1 MAIELTQVQFKRQ
14 SLWRAVFN
22 AIISMA
28 VALTWVCGANAAST
42 ERVLYAFR
50 GTPDASISTSN
61 LISDDAGNLYGTTAR
76 GGISDGYYG
85 NGTVFKLSPASGHW
99 RETILYKFTGG
110 SDGKYP
116 SSGLIK
122 DSAGNLYGTTSQG
135 GSSSCGCGVVFK
147 VDSSGTET
155 VLYSFTQTD
164 GEYPSG
170 GLISDAHGDLFGT
183 ASNGGTYGNGAVFEL
198 IPNSDGTWTEQVL
211 YSFIDNSG
219 DGANPETGVVMDD
232 AGNLYGTTE
241 SGGNN
246 PGDGIVFE
254 LKHSGSSWTESI
266 LYSFTDGADGGRP
279 FAGLTI
285 HDGVLYGTTVSGG
298 SNRAGVVFAL
308 QRGSSGW
315 TETVI
320 YAFKG
325 HPDGA
330 SPEAGVIFDKSGNLY
345 GTTYSGGWRYCFI
358 GCGTIFKLTPKSG
371 GGWQETVLYHFNG
384 RGVGDG
390 ENPQAGLLRDA
401 KGHLYGTTP
410 VGGGA
415 KSCPSGCGVV
425 FELSP

>member
-1 MAIELTQVQFKRQ
+1 VAL
-14 SLWRAVFN
+14 
-22 AIISMA
+22 
-28 VALTWVCGANAAST
+28 ALTWVYGANAAST
-42 ERVLYAFR
+42 EEVLYSFH
-50 GTPDASISTSN
+50 GTPDASIPTSN

-99 RETILYKFTGG
+99 RETILYKFSGG

-116 SSGLIK
+116 SSGLIR
-122 DSAGNLYGTTSQG
+122 DSAGNFYGTTSQG
-135 GSSSCGCGVVFK
+135 GSSSCGCGVVFE
-147 VDSSGTET
+147 VDASGTLS
-155 VLYSFTQTD
+155 VLYSFTQTG

-170 GLISDAHGDLFGT
+170 GLIFDARGDLFGT
-183 ASNGGTYGNGAVFEL
+183 TQNGGAYGNGVVFEL
-198 IPNSDGTWTEQVL
+198 IPSSDGSWTEKVL
-211 YSFIDNSG
+211 YSFTNNSG
-219 DGANPETGVVMDD
+219 DGANPETGVVRDN
-232 AGNLYGTTE
+232 AGNLYGTT
-241 SGGNN
+241 SYGGNN
-246 PGDGIVFE
+246 PGDGTVFE
-254 LKHSGSSWTESI
+254 LRHSGSGWTESI
-266 LYSFTDGADGGRP
+266 LYSFTGGADGSRP

-285 HDGVLYGTTVSGG
+285 HDGKLYGTTIAGG
-298 SNRAGVVFAL
+298 GGEGVVFEL
-308 QRGSSGW
+308 QSGSSGW
-315 TETVI
+315 TEAVI

-384 RGVGDG
+384 RGVSDG
-390 ENPQAGLLRDA
+390 ENSEASLLRDA

-410 VGGGA
+410 VGGAA
-415 KSCPSGCGVV
+415 KRCPSGCGVV

>member
-1 MAIELTQVQFKRQ
+1 MAIKLTQLQFEGYK
-14 SLWRAVFN
+14 LWRTVFS
-22 AIISMA
+22 AIITMA
-28 VALTWVCGANAAST
+28 VALMWVCGAKAATT
-42 ERVLYAFR
+42 EKVLYSFR
-50 GTPDASISTSN
+50 GTPDASIPTSN
-61 LISDDAGNLYGTTAR
+61 LISDDAGNLYGTTER

-99 RETILYKFTGG
+99 RETILYKFSGG

-116 SSGLIK
+116 SSGLIR

-147 VDSSGTET
+147 VDSGGTET

-170 GLISDAHGDLFGT
+170 GLIFDAHGDLFGT
-183 ASNGGTYGNGAVFEL
+183 TTNGGTYGNGAVFEL
-198 IPNSDGTWTEQVL
+198 VPNSDGSWTEKVL

-219 DGANPETGVVMDD
+219 DGATPEAGVAMDN

-241 SGGNN
+241 AGGNN
-246 PGDGIVFE
+246 PGDGTIFE

-266 LYSFTDGADGGRP
+266 LYSFTGGSDGSRP

-285 HDGVLYGTTVSGG
+285 HDGNLYGTTIAGG
-298 SNRAGVVFAL
+298 SGAGVVFEL
-308 QRGSSGW
+308 RRGSTVW

-325 HPDGA
+325 HPDGT

-390 ENPQAGLLRDA
+390 ENPEASLLRDA

-410 VGGGA
+410 VGGSA
-415 KSCPSGCGVV
+415 KACPFGCGVV

>member
-1 MAIELTQVQFKRQ
+1 MAIKLTQLQFERHKLCR
-14 SLWRAVFN
+14 SVFN
-22 AIISMA
+22 AIITVA
-28 VALTWVCGANAAST
+28 VALTWVCGAKAAST
-42 ERVLYAFR
+42 EKVLYSFH
-50 GTPDASISTSN
+50 GTPDASIPTSN

-76 GGISDGYYG
+76 GGISDGSYG
-85 NGTVFKLSPASGHW
+85 TGTVFKLSPASGHW
-99 RETILYKFTGG
+99 RETILYKFSGG

-116 SSGLIK
+116 SSGLVR
-122 DSAGNLYGTTSQG
+122 DSNGNLYGTTSQG
-135 GSSSCGCGVVFK
+135 GSSSCGCGVVFE
-147 VDSSGTET
+147 VDPSGTET

-170 GLISDAHGDLFGT
+170 GLIFDAHGDLFGT
-183 ASNGGTYGNGAVFEL
+183 TSNGGTYGNGAVFEL
-198 IPNSDGTWTEQVL
+198 IPKSDGTWTEQVL

-219 DGANPETGVVMDD
+219 DGANPDSGVVMDN

-254 LKHSGSSWTESI
+254 LKHSGSGWKESI
-266 LYSFTDGADGGRP
+266 LYSFTGGADGGRP
-279 FAGLTI
+279 FAGLAI
-285 HDGVLYGTTVSGG
+285 HDGNLYGTTISGG
-298 SNRAGVVFAL
+298 SGAGAVFEL
-308 QRGSSGW
+308 QPGSTGW

-330 SPEAGVIFDKSGNLY
+330 NPEAGVIFDKSGNLY

-390 ENPQAGLLRDA
+390 ENPEAGLLQDA
-401 KGHLYGTTP
+401 KGHLYGTAP

-415 KSCPSGCGVV
+415 KACPFGCGVV
-425 FELSP
+425 FDLSP

>member
-1 MAIELTQVQFKRQ
+1 MAITLTQLQFKRHT
-14 SLWRAVFN
+14 LWPVVFN
-22 AIISMA
+22 AIITMA
-28 VALTWVCGANAAST
+28 VALTSVCGANAASA
-42 ERVLYAFR
+42 ERVLYSFR
-50 GTPDASISTSN
+50 GTPDASIPTSN

-76 GGISDGYYG
+76 GGISNGYGG

-99 RETILYKFTGG
+99 RETILYKFSGG
-110 SDGKYP
+110 SDGEYP
-116 SSGLIK
+116 SSGLVR

-147 VDSSGTET
+147 VDSSGAET
-155 VLYSFTQTD
+155 VLYSFTATD
-164 GEYPSG
+164 GEYPTG
-170 GLISDAHGDLFGT
+170 GLIFDPQGDLFGT
-183 ASNGGTYGNGAVFEL
+183 TSNGGTYGNGAVFEL
-198 IPNSDGTWTEQVL
+198 IPNSGGTWTEQVL
-211 YSFIDNSG
+211 YSFTNNSG
-219 DGANPETGVVMDD
+219 DGSTPDGGVVMDN

-241 SGGNN
+241 TGFNSSSINGT
-246 PGDGIVFE
+246 VFE

-266 LYSFTDGADGGRP
+266 LYTFTGGSDGGRP

-285 HDGVLYGTTVSGG
+285 HDGKLYGTTIAGG
-298 SNRAGVVFAL
+298 IGAGVVFELAP
-308 QRGSSGW
+308 SSTGW

-320 YAFKG
+320 HTFTG
-325 HPDGA
+325 HPDGTA
-330 SPEAGVIFDKSGNLY
+330 PEAGVIFDKSGNLY

-358 GCGTIFKLTPKSG
+358 GCGTIFKLTPKTG
-371 GGWQETVLYHFNG
+371 GGWQETVLYRFNG

-390 ENPQAGLLRDA
+390 ENSEAGLLRDA

>member
-1 MAIELTQVQFKRQ
+1 MAMMLTQLQFKRQ
-14 SLWRAVFN
+14 SFWRTVFN
-22 AIISMA
+22 AIITVA
-28 VALTWVCGANAAST
+28 LALTWVCGANAAST
-42 ERVLYAFR
+42 EQVLYSFH
-50 GTPDASISTSN
+50 GTPDASIATSN

-116 SSGLIK
+116 SSGLIR
-122 DSAGNLYGTTSQG
+122 DSAGNFYGTTSQG

-147 VDSSGTET
+147 LDPSGTET
-155 VLYSFTQTD
+155 ALYSFTQTD

-170 GLISDAHGDLFGT
+170 GLIFDAHGDFFGT
-183 ASNGGTYGNGAVFEL
+183 TSNGGAYGNGVVFEL
-198 IPNSDGTWTEQVL
+198 IANSDDTWTETVL
-211 YSFIDNSG
+211 YSFTNNSG
-219 DGANPETGVVMDD
+219 DGANPETGVVMDN

-266 LYSFTDGADGGRP
+266 LYSFTGGADGSRP
-279 FAGLTI
+279 FDGLTI
-285 HDGVLYGTTVSGG
+285 HGSRLYGTTIAGG
-298 SNRAGVVFAL
+298 SGEGVVFEL
-308 QRGSSGW
+308 QSGSSGW

-345 GTTYSGGWRYCFI
+345 GTTDSGGWRYCFI

-384 RGVGDG
+384 RGVSDG
-390 ENPQAGLLRDA
+390 ENPEASLLRDA
-401 KGHLYGTTP
+401 KGHLYGTTS
-410 VGGGA
+410 VGGAA
-415 KSCPSGCGVV
+415 KSCPEGCGVV
-425 FELSP
+425 FKLSP

>member
-1 MAIELTQVQFKRQ
+1 MAITLTQLQFKRQ
-14 SLWRAVFN
+14 SWWRTVFN
-22 AIISMA
+22 AIIT
-28 VALTWVCGANAAST
+28 VALAFTWVYGANAAST
-42 ERVLYAFR
+42 EKVLYSFH
-50 GTPDASISTSN
+50 GTPDASIPTSN

-99 RETILYKFTGG
+99 RETILYKFSGG

-116 SSGLIK
+116 SSGLVS

-147 VDSSGTET
+147 VDPSGTET
-155 VLYSFTQTD
+155 VLYSFNGTD
-164 GEYPSG
+164 GDEPMG
-170 GLISDAHGDLFGT
+170 GLIFDAHGDLFGT
-183 ASNGGTYGNGAVFEL
+183 TTNGGTNFDGTVFEL
-198 IPNSDGTWTEQVL
+198 VPNSDGTWTEQVL
-211 YSFIDNSG
+211 YSFTSGSG
-219 DGANPETGVVMDD
+219 DGSNPEAGVVMDH

-246 PGDGIVFE
+246 PGDGTVFE
-254 LKHSGSSWTESI
+254 LKHSGSSWKESI
-266 LYSFTDGADGGRP
+266 LYSFTGGADGSRP

-285 HDGVLYGTTVSGG
+285 HDGKLYGTTIAGG
-298 SNRAGVVFAL
+298 SGTGVVFEL

-330 SPEAGVIFDKSGNLY
+330 SPEAAVIFDQSGNLY

-371 GGWQETVLYHFNG
+371 GGWQETVLYQFNG
-384 RGVGDG
+384 RGVSDG
-390 ENPQAGLLRDA
+390 QNPEASLLRDA

-410 VGGGA
+410 LGGGT
-415 KSCPSGCGVV
+415 KSCPEGCGVV
-425 FELSP
+425 FKLSP